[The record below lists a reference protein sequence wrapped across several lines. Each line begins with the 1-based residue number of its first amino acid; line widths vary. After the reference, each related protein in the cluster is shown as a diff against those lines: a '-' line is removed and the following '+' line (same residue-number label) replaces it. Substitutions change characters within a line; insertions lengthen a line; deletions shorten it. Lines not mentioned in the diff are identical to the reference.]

1 MEKTWYALIA
11 FVLAWFVAQAWKVV
25 WGLIKGY
32 KSNQP
37 VGLASLIG
45 YVARSGG
52 MPSGHTASLTAMVV
66 CLGHILGYDSAV
78 FILGIGIWVIVV
90 YDAVNVR
97 YAVGE
102 QGKAL
107 NSLLEASKRPILPVV
122 EGHTVLQ
129 VIVGAIIGVL
139 IGLSMGYLASF

>member
-37 VGLASLIG
+37 VGLASLIS

-66 CLGHILGYDSAV
+66 CLGYILGYDSAV

-97 YAVGE
+97 YVVGE

-107 NSLLEASKRPILPVV
+107 NSLLEMNKKPILPVV

-139 IGLSMGYLASF
+139 IGLGMGYLASF

>member
-45 YVARSGG
+45 YVVRSGG

-66 CLGHILGYDSAV
+66 CLGYVLGYDSAV
-78 FILGIGIWVIVV
+78 FILGIGVWIIVV

-107 NSLLEASKRPILPVV
+107 NSLLEMNKKPILPVV

-139 IGLSMGYLASF
+139 IGLGMGYLASF